1 MDQEFTFRD
10 RWSIAMGADY
20 DDRSSVR
27 AAQDLVDDE
36 RLERAG
42 AVVLGSPVLTAAI

>member
-1 MDQEFTFRD
+1 
-10 RWSIAMGADY
+10 MGADY
-20 DDRSSVR
+20 DDRVPVR

-42 AVVLGSPVLTAAI
+42 AVVLGSRILAAAVSVGFCARH